1 MTTGQ
6 ITQGFDPITLWT
18 LTGSFPHRAGWRGAA
33 ARAFDGAGG
42 AYLEVRAGS
51 AQLGERD
58 EAFGA
63 GEAVGPAEH
72 GKDGADRVERVPAV
86 ELAWG
91 GVCVRFW
98 RE

>member
-1 MTTGQ
+1 MEQ
-6 ITQGFDPITLWT
+6 
-18 LTGSFPHRAGWRGAA
+18 
-33 ARAFDGAGG
+33 G

-72 GKDGADRVERVPAV
+72 GEDGADRVERVPAV

-91 GVCVRFW
+91 GVCEILARVGGDQGRGH
-98 RE
+98 